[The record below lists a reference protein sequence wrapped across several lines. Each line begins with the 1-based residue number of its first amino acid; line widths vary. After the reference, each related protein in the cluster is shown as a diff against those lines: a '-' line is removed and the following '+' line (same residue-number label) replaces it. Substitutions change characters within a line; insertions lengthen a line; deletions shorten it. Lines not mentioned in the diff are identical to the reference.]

1 MNIVVVLALVGLA
14 SCHITFV
21 EGQLRPNVE
30 IEYSFD
36 DEYGREVDVKIKPD
50 RLRETSWPSLRKVFS
65 PVVQYVNRD
74 VLHHRPEGRTQ
85 FVAVKAPRPVFT
97 QVMQRAQVTEAKP
110 TQTTSLVQVGGPFS
124 APISDVSLYITGEH
138 RPEPNTAYV
147 LSEALPMVAPQPD
160 ITQYV
165 AYEPIAA
172 PPRPRV
178 GTTYAQAEPAPVAR
192 PVISRNS
199 FVNAAYNVPVAFQ
212 PVRHV
217 IQAVAPV
224 HVAHSQPHFKSFLV
238 PDWSQT
244 FREADDDDSGEK

>member
-21 EGQLRPNVE
+21 EGQLRPNVK

-36 DEYGREVDVKIKPD
+36 DEYGREVDVNVKPD
-50 RLRETSWPSLRKVFS
+50 RLRKASWPSFQVFS
-65 PVVQYVNRD
+65 PVVQYVNR
-74 VLHHRPEGRTQ
+74 PEVRTQ
-85 FVAVKAPRPVFT
+85 FVAVKAPRPFFT
-97 QVMQRAQVTEAKP
+97 QVMQRAKVPEAKA
-110 TQTTSLVQVGGPFS
+110 TQTTSLVQVGAPFS
-124 APISDVSLYITGEH
+124 VPISDGPMYITGEH
-138 RPEPNTAYV
+138 RPEPNTAFYV
-147 LSEALPMVAPQPD
+147 LSEALPTVAPQPD

-178 GTTYAQAEPAPVAR
+178 GTTYAQTEPAPIAR
-192 PVISRNS
+192 PVNSRNS
-199 FVNAAYNVPVAFQ
+199 FVKAAYNVPIAFQ

-217 IQAVAPV
+217 IPAVAPV
-224 HVAHSQPHFKSFLV
+224 HVAHSQPHFKSSLV

-244 FREADDDDSGEK
+244 LREADDDDSGEK